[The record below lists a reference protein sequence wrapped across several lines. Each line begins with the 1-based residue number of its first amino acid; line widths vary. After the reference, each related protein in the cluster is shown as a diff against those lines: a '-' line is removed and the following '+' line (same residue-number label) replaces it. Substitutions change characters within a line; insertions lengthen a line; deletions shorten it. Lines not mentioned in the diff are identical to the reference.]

1 AERRRLVLQLLGI
14 TPLELARDRARRDA
28 RTADDQL
35 QRLRQVLPELDRL
48 RAGVVEAEAAV
59 DIAAEAD
66 CTAEAA
72 ADEAAEDLETARANC
87 ERREA
92 VRQRHDLLVE
102 RGRAVRGEHD
112 AALRRAEE
120 AVARSSEL
128 SGEAHCPTCGQPL
141 GGAFEQVQSHRAAE
155 LAEAEAA
162 VERLVVLQSEA
173 ASRAH
178 SADRRAEQLR
188 QQLRAARERWTQWLR
203 VVERREAAV
212 AELTDAITSLED
224 AATRSGGAWRVPVA
238 TVLSA
243 IEHPSDGTFGE
254 PTLDDARL
262 ARSAGELRD
271 AVRAGRAA
279 VAECDRLRGRLERR
293 QTAAG

>member
-48 RAGVVEAEAAV
+48 RAGVVEAEAAA

-112 AALRRAEE
+112 AALRRTEE
-120 AVARSSEL
+120 LTSELTELEGAAARSSEL

-188 QQLRAARERWTQWLR
+188 QQLRAARERWTQW
-203 VVERREAAV
+203 
-212 AELTDAITSLED
+212 
-224 AATRSGGAWRVPVA
+224 
-238 TVLSA
+238 
-243 IEHPSDGTFGE
+243 
-254 PTLDDARL
+254 
-262 ARSAGELRD
+262 
-271 AVRAGRAA
+271 
-279 VAECDRLRGRLERR
+279 
-293 QTAAG
+293 